1 MNETA
6 SLQKQDIT
14 PIYYK
19 LDEIVQLLEKIIE
32 LLRLL
37 RAEDAIK

>member
-14 PIYYK
+14 PLYYK
-19 LDEIVQLLEKIIE
+19 LDKIAELLREVIE
-32 LLRLL
+32 LLKK
-37 RAEDAIK
+37 E